1 MTAAAAQ
8 SSANSTAWFKKKSIV
23 LPRSYKV
30 DAEGPRRAGF
40 LSHKPDRSRLDPGPQ
55 ERRRAGVVRLRA
67 DPRDHRPQQRT
78 QALVVLREYR
88 SDALGGD
95 RLGGLD
101 ADVMDSHHRGC
112 RVPEH

>member
-40 LSHKPDRSRLDPGPQ
+40 LSHKPDRSRLDPGTV
-55 ERRRAGVVRLRA
+55 ERRRAGVLGLGA
-67 DPRDHRPQQRT
+67 DARDDGPQQGAE
-78 QALVVLREYR
+78 ALRR
-88 SDALGGD
+88 HGLGS
-95 RLGGLD
+95 LD
-101 ADVMDSHHRGC
+101 ADIVIREHRDC
-112 RVPEH
+112 RVAESGSRARIASG